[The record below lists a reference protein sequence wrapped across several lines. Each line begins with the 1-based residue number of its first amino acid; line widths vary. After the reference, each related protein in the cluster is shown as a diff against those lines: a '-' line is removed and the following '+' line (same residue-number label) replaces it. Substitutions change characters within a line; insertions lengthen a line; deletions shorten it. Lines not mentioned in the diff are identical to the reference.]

1 MIWHFFKVPIGDI
14 GPQCFKTETEENI
27 EDNSRSLSLRFAFK
41 EELIKP
47 RSDLVVKL
55 YLFQYT
61 MFSRIEAAAS
71 ICFLYFLVQFLLQGG
86 FYSRAAS
93 IYRNSLS
100 VIRQMAL
107 FRNFFSR
114 VGL

>member
-14 GPQCFKTETEENI
+14 GPYCFKAETEENI

-71 ICFLYFLVQFLLQGG
+71 ICFLYFLVRFLLEGG
-86 FYSRAAS
+86 FYLPQFSVG
-93 IYRNSLS
+93 NSS
-100 VIRQMAL
+100 DGTV
-107 FRNFFSR
+107 
-114 VGL
+114 